1 MDKSVTGPTLAG
13 AQASPESPRASAAA
27 QRPRALASPAL
38 SVGWRR
44 AILALTVGLLIA
56 TGVFAAGRVIWRI
69 INTDGGWYSYP
80 GYALAQ
86 GRDADE
92 NLLPPNELPLGS
104 PGVRSLFPWE
114 NRSLLL
120 TRIDWAWFVIAGH
133 GEDSIVV
140 YGLLQWLSLAL
151 LIGWGV
157 LEATANRWAAG
168 AAALAAVSDAKLIYE
183 SLADLRPDI
192 PLALLAVGSLCFF
205 IHFLKRRSA
214 LSFSASAFLIVLL
227 PLVHATGVLPAA
239 TLLTALIVAAL
250 IPVAG
255 RVSKPLLIACAS
267 LAVATIAVFLL
278 RKPIMNVLIPSHV
291 PVADQLTGRHDM
303 SALLLGLA
311 RRGIAWKLRAEG
323 GRWVSYFLPGNLPQ
337 LVFLLTGFFA
347 LLRAAWQ
354 RRLEWPHWLWL
365 PIGWIA
371 GVLLL
376 TVTDPHFTST
386 HLISLIALGYV
397 MAGLGWAR
405 LLDEA
410 RPAALRRH
418 AVLALAVLAFLG
430 FGLRAAQAAYDVSQ
444 GIHQGVSRA
453 SVRRLLAKAFPGT
466 GVTWAVGPTSIWLYV
481 PSGGRPVIV
490 DDRSDPG
497 IIRTALWQRMSVL
510 VLDTDFLHYGWG
522 KIAREGVAEG
532 WLRPIG
538 EVGQPRDRYWLEAF
552 RIEH

>member
-1 MDKSVTGPTLAG
+1 MNGSVTGPTTAG
-13 AQASPESPRASAAA
+13 AQADPERPPQPAAE
-27 QRPRALASPAL
+27 RPARPVATPAL
-38 SVGWRR
+38 SVAWRR

-92 NLLPPNELPLGS
+92 NLLPPNELPLNS

-133 GEDSIVV
+133 GEGSIVA
-140 YGLLQWLSLAL
+140 YGVLQWLALAG

-168 AAALAAVSDAKLIYE
+168 AAALAALSDAKFIYE

-192 PLALLAVGSLCFF
+192 PLALIAVGSLCFF
-205 IHFLKRRSA
+205 IRFLQRRSP
-214 LSFSASAFLIVLL
+214 LSFLASAFLILLL
-227 PLVHATGVLPAA
+227 PLVHSTGVLPAA
-239 TLLTALIVAAL
+239 TMLTALCVAAL

-255 RVSKPLLIACAS
+255 RLSKPLLIACAS
-267 LAVATIAVFLL
+267 LAVATLAVFLL
-278 RKPIMNVLIPSHV
+278 RKPIMDVLIPSHV
-291 PVADQLTGRHDM
+291 PVADQLAGRHDM
-303 SALLLGLA
+303 PALLRGLA
-311 RRGIAWKLRAEG
+311 QRGIGWKLGQEG
-323 GRWVSYFLPGNLPQ
+323 ERWASYFVPGNLPQ
-337 LVFLLTGFFA
+337 LVFLFTGFFV
-347 LLRAAWQ
+347 LLRAAW
-354 RRLEWPHWLWL
+354 RRRSEWARWLWL
-365 PIGWIA
+365 PSGWIA

-410 RPAALRRH
+410 RQPVRRRH
-418 AVLALAVLAFLG
+418 AVLALAALAFLG
-430 FGLRAAQAAYDVSQ
+430 FGLRAAQASYDVSQ

-481 PSGGRPVIV
+481 PPGGRPVIV

-497 IIRTALWQRMSVL
+497 IIRSALWKRMSVL

-522 KIAREGVAEG
+522 KIAREGVAAG
-532 WLRPIG
+532 WLKPIG